1 VLAEGGNAVEA
12 AIAIAATLC
21 VVYPH
26 FTGLGGDAFWL
37 IADPDGAVQAISGIG
52 QAAQAVDGYAEGIP
66 VRGPRSAL
74 TSAAA
79 VDSWAQ
85 AQAHSPGTGRAAGLV
100 PPARTGRG
108 PGLGGLSRLGLAG
121 LVGAAAGR

>member
-1 VLAEGGNAVEA
+1 
-12 AIAIAATLC
+12 
-21 VVYPH
+21 VYPH

-85 AQAHSPGTGRAAGLV
+85 AQAHSQPHWQGGWAG
-100 PPARTGRG
+100 PACSNRPWPWPRR
-108 PGLGGLSRLGLAG
+108 LSRLGLRRPCG
-121 LVGAAAGR
+121 RSGGALN